1 MSTQPDWSQLADQLI
16 DAAVSTANAFEKT
29 RGRRYTI
36 SAEDQRRMAALLSE
50 KNRYIREA
58 RKAIEQSATSSEG
71 VVWRSLVT
79 NLLRAHSIAWE
90 LLWFEYESGI
100 PFAIESGQ
108 FAGFPVIGPA

>member
-1 MSTQPDWSQLADQLI
+1 M
-16 DAAVSTANAFEKT
+16 
-29 RGRRYTI
+29 G
-36 SAEDQRRMAALLSE
+36 ALLSE

-90 LLWFEYESGI
+90 LLWIEYESGI

-108 FAGFPVIGPA
+108 FMNGRCGEADRHIDEAVRALAATEPQFSRVEWDGREVLHLVPQRR